1 MWLISISNPILDA
14 SGQFVGV
21 ATCDVMLDT
30 INQIQFDMGGYG
42 TAYSYVL
49 TDQGTYLSHSADQTL
64 AGTRYSGADA
74 LQSVAQGKEY
84 FREEKDA
91 GSGQMVYRIHL
102 PIFINGIEQPL
113 SGAFV
118 VQTQEALAGV
128 RQITGIILAV
138 AFFGTILLGVCVVL
152 LLKKAL
158 SPMKDVV
165 ALADEMRRGNLSAD
179 FEIRSND
186 EFGELARSFRQTCA
200 ALHAYVDEISSV
212 LGQLGN
218 GDLTVTIAHEYT
230 GDFAPIKT
238 ALLNIAESLQQVFS
252 GIDGSAGQVHA
263 GAQQISEES
272 RVLAQGVRQ
281 QAQAVEALSLSV
293 ETVSGQAEKNAG
305 HVRRAAGYVEET
317 DHQVAQG
324 TNQMTELTAAMR
336 NIIDSSLQ
344 IAKITKMMESIA
356 FQTNILALNASV
368 EAAHAGQAGRGFA
381 VVANEVRALAAKSA
395 DAAKDAA
402 DLIQKCTDQVQKGSK
417 IVSQTNEILCGIE
430 ERSAR
435 LHGIMNQIDTSAAEQ
450 ALAISQITQGLSQV
464 SSVVQS
470 NAQSAER
477 ESETS
482 RTLLEQAGCL
492 YQEMGRF
499 RFSVPCEETKQGPKK
514 LSAVQNAQKRPGQI
528 AREPEIQES
537 AVEQDIQ
544 EETQESAVEQ
554 DIQEETQESAVERD
568 IQEETQE
575 SAVEQDVQEETQEST
590 IEQDIQE
597 EAQEK
602 TGHGEDTAADLPE

>member
-1 MWLISISNPILDA
+1 
-14 SGQFVGV
+14 
-21 ATCDVMLDT
+21 
-30 INQIQFDMGGYG
+30 
-42 TAYSYVL
+42 
-49 TDQGTYLSHSADQTL
+49 
-64 AGTRYSGADA
+64 
-74 LQSVAQGKEY
+74 
-84 FREEKDA
+84 
-91 GSGQMVYRIHL
+91 
-102 PIFINGIEQPL
+102 
-113 SGAFV
+113 
-118 VQTQEALAGV
+118 
-128 RQITGIILAV
+128 
-138 AFFGTILLGVCVVL
+138 
-152 LLKKAL
+152 
-158 SPMKDVV
+158 
-165 ALADEMRRGNLSAD
+165 
-179 FEIRSND
+179 
-186 EFGELARSFRQTCA
+186 
-200 ALHAYVDEISSV
+200 
-212 LGQLGN
+212 
-218 GDLTVTIAHEYT
+218 
-230 GDFAPIKT
+230 
-238 ALLNIAESLQQVFS
+238 
-252 GIDGSAGQVHA
+252 
-263 GAQQISEES
+263 
-272 RVLAQGVRQ
+272 
-281 QAQAVEALSLSV
+281 
-293 ETVSGQAEKNAG
+293 
-305 HVRRAAGYVEET
+305 
-317 DHQVAQG
+317 
-324 TNQMTELTAAMR
+324 
-336 NIIDSSLQ
+336 
-344 IAKITKMMESIA
+344 
-356 FQTNILALNASV
+356 
-368 EAAHAGQAGRGFA
+368 

-575 SAVEQDVQEETQEST
+575 SAVEQDVQEETQESAVERDIQEKTQESAVERDIQEEMQEST